1 MSRGRRYRPRPQG
14 IDKAR
19 AYDVILAPVVTEKAT
34 LGSEH
39 GQVTFRVAP
48 DADKLE
54 IKRAVESLFG
64 VRVTAVN
71 TLRQNGKVKRF
82 RGRLGRRSDSKK
94 AVVTLAEGHTI
105 DVTTGV

>member
-1 MSRGRRYRPRPQG
+1 MSRGRRYRPRPQA

-39 GQVTFRVAP
+39 GQVTFRVP
-48 DADKLE
+48 LDADKGE

-64 VRVTAVN
+64 VQVTAVN
-71 TLRQNGKVKRF
+71 TLRQIGKQKRF
-82 RGRLGRRSDSKK
+82 RGRLGRRPDTKK
-94 AVVTLAEGHTI
+94 AIVTLAEGHAI